1 MKKIAFLSA
10 LALCLGFTSCDNY
23 EEPNPPAQS
32 NPQETVL
39 EANGL
44 AFSQGADAAD
54 GQVISLAQY
63 NDEGKQIEVA
73 KVAFN
78 QDFPAS
84 YDLKVVMEVAKDNT
98 FGRVAQ
104 IPAVVNGNS
113 VTVSPDDLQGGF
125 VSVIGKNPA
134 QATLYG
140 RFVAY
145 AVKGDEQ
152 VRLGGTADF
161 TYGPLEYKVIPFPSN
176 VVIEE
181 AYYLIGTACDWTMT
195 NAIKFNHGEGSP
207 YDNPVFTLSV
217 DITADQA
224 AAGWWWKI
232 VPESTFVTGN
242 WADGPNS
249 QFGVEENGD
258 NSLEGML
265 MAKTETFEPGAG
277 CIVDAGQYLL
287 TINMLDGT
295 YEFTDFVPF
304 LYTPGDSNGWNQTA
318 SQLLF
323 TSDGA
328 QYHGFVYLTGG
339 FKFTNAPDWAHIN
352 YGDGGEE
359 GVLSN
364 DGGAGNLSVDAAGL
378 YYATVNTAALTYS
391 LTQVTTFGVIGDAT
405 PNGWDAST
413 ALTPSEDFLTWTGE
427 IDFSGSGEF
436 KFRANDA
443 WDINL
448 GGDLSD
454 LTQDGANIATPGA
467 GTYVVTLMFN
477 ELPYSATIV
486 KK

>member
-1 MKKIAFLSA
+1 MKKIALIGA
-10 LALCLGFTSCDNY
+10 LALCLGFTSCDGY
-23 EEPNPPAQS
+23 EEPNAPAQS
-32 NPQETVL
+32 NPQDAIL

-44 AFSQGADAAD
+44 SFTADATTASETVD
-54 GQVISLAQY
+54 LAKLNDEGQVIKLATLDLTQPFPADY
-63 NDEGKQIEVA
+63 ELKLVAQVA
-73 KVAFN
+73 KSN
-78 QDFPAS
+78 DFSP
-84 YDLKVVMEVAKDNT
+84 VQE
-98 FGRVAQ
+98 
-104 IPAVVNGNS
+104 IPCAINGNS
-113 VTVSPDDLQGGF
+113 VEISPDDMQGAF
-125 VSVIGKNPA
+125 LKIHGKAPDA
-134 QATLYG
+134 KDVHVRLA
-140 RFVAY
+140 AY
-145 AVKGDEQ
+145 AVNGTSEGRIGDP
-152 VRLGGTADF
+152 DF
-161 TYGPLEYKVIPFPSN
+161 FYGPFTMHVLPFPSN

-232 VPESTFVTGN
+232 VPESTFVTGD

-265 MAKTETFEPGAG
+265 MAKTEDFEPGAG
-277 CIVDAGQYLL
+277 CIVEEGQYLL

-295 YEFTDFVPF
+295 YEFTEYVPF

-328 QYHGFVYLTGG
+328 QYQGFVYLTGG
-339 FKFTNAPDWAHIN
+339 FKFTNAPDWNHIN
-352 YGDGGEE
+352 YGDGGEA

-378 YYATVNTAALTYS
+378 YYATANTAALTYA

-427 IDFSGSGEF
+427 IDFSGTGEF

-477 ELPYSATIV
+477 ELPYSATVV